1 MPKQKHP
8 KQKHAGGYTEITVNT
23 QNPFTEPQGKIKSME
38 RIYLDYNATTP
49 LRPEVR
55 DAMLP
60 YLIEAFGNGSS
71 IHAYGR
77 EARTA
82 IDTAREQ
89 VADLIGAKSPS
100 EIVFTGSGTEA
111 DNHAL
116 KGLTELQKSR
126 GKGNH
131 IITSSVEH
139 HAVLHTCQYL
149 EQRDFEVT
157 YLPVDRYGRIRIEQL
172 REAVRDTTVLISI
185 MHVNNENG
193 TVQPLEEICEI
204 AQEYEIPLHT
214 DAVQSVGK
222 LEMNVQELGVNL
234 LAFSGHKIYA
244 PKGIGVLYIRRGTR
258 LANLVHGGSHER
270 NRRAGSENVPAIV
283 GLGIA
288 ADLAKQE
295 QNAYAQH
302 LDALTQRLRNGLD
315 AHIDRLHY
323 NGHPDHCAPGTLNVS
338 FESVEGESLILRL
351 DMEGICVSTGS
362 ACTSGSMEPS
372 HVLAALGL
380 PPRLAQ
386 GTVRFSLGRNTTE
399 AEIDEVIAKLPK
411 VIQQMRTLYRG

>member
-1 MPKQKHP
+1 
-8 KQKHAGGYTEITVNT
+8 
-23 QNPFTEPQGKIKSME
+23 ME

-49 LRPEVR
+49 LRPEVM
-55 DAMLP
+55 DAMTP
-60 YLIEAFGNGSS
+60 YLTEAFGNGSS

-111 DNHAL
+111 DNHAI

-131 IITSSVEH
+131 IITSFVEH

-149 EQRDFEVT
+149 EQRGFEVT

-204 AQEYEIPLHT
+204 AQEHEIPLHT

-234 LAFSGHKIYA
+234 MAFSGHKIYA

-258 LANLVHGGSHER
+258 LANLVHGGAHER

-295 QNAYAQH
+295 QNAYARH
-302 LDALTQRLRNGLD
+302 LDALTQRLREGLD

>member
-1 MPKQKHP
+1 
-8 KQKHAGGYTEITVNT
+8 
-23 QNPFTEPQGKIKSME
+23 ME

-55 DAMLP
+55 DAMMP
-60 YLIEAFGNGSS
+60 YLTEAFGNGSS

-82 IDTAREQ
+82 IDTARER
-89 VADLIGAKSPS
+89 VAELISAKSPS
-100 EIVFTGSGTEA
+100 EVVFTGSGTEA
-111 DNHAL
+111 DNHAI

-149 EQRDFEVT
+149 EQRGFEVT
-157 YLPVDRYGRIRIEQL
+157 YLPVDKYGRIRIEQL
-172 REAVRDTTVLISI
+172 REAVRETTVLISI

-193 TVQPLEEICEI
+193 TVQPLKEICEV
-204 AQEYEIPLHT
+204 AQEHEIPLHT

-222 LEMNVQELGVNL
+222 LEMNVQALGVNL

-244 PKGIGVLYIRRGTR
+244 PKGIGGLYIRRGTR

-283 GLGIA
+283 GLGVA

-302 LDALTQRLRNGLD
+302 LDALTQRLREGLD

-338 FESVEGESLILRL
+338 FEAVEGESLILRL

-399 AEIDEVIAKLPK
+399 AEIDAVIAKLPK

>member
-1 MPKQKHP
+1 MQ
-8 KQKHAGGYTEITVNT
+8 
-23 QNPFTEPQGKIKSME
+23 

-55 DAMLP
+55 DAIMP
-60 YLIEAFGNGSS
+60 YLTEAFGNGSS

-111 DNHAL
+111 DNHAI

-149 EQRDFEVT
+149 EQRGFEVT

-172 REAVRDTTVLISI
+172 REVIRDTTVLISI

-204 AQEYEIPLHT
+204 AQEHEIPLHT

-295 QNAYAQH
+295 QNTYAQH
-302 LDALTQRLRNGLD
+302 LNALTQRLREGLD

-399 AEIDEVIAKLPK
+399 AEIDAVISKLPK

>member
-1 MPKQKHP
+1 MQ
-8 KQKHAGGYTEITVNT
+8 
-23 QNPFTEPQGKIKSME
+23 

-49 LRPEVR
+49 QRPEVR
-55 DAMLP
+55 DAMMP
-60 YLIEAFGNGSS
+60 YLTEVFGNSSS

-111 DNHAL
+111 DNHAI

-126 GKGNH
+126 GNGNH

-172 REAVRDTTVLISI
+172 REAIRDTTVLISI

-204 AQEYEIPLHT
+204 AQEHEIPFHT

-258 LANLVHGGSHER
+258 LANLVHGGAHER

-283 GLGIA
+283 GLGTA

-302 LDALTQRLRNGLD
+302 LDALTQRLREGLD

-338 FESVEGESLILRL
+338 FEAVEGESLILRL

>member
-1 MPKQKHP
+1 MQ
-8 KQKHAGGYTEITVNT
+8 
-23 QNPFTEPQGKIKSME
+23 

-55 DAMLP
+55 DAMMP
-60 YLIEAFGNGSS
+60 YLTEAFGNGSS

-77 EARTA
+77 EARNA

-89 VADLIGAKSPS
+89 VAELIGAKSPS

-111 DNHAL
+111 DNHAI

-126 GKGNH
+126 REGNH

-149 EQRDFEVT
+149 EQRGFEVT
-157 YLPVDRYGRIRIEQL
+157 YLPVDRYGRIDIEQL
-172 REAVRDTTVLISI
+172 RTAIRDTTILISV

-193 TVQPLEEICEI
+193 TIQPLEEICQV
-204 AQEYEIPLHT
+204 AQEHDILVHT
-214 DAVQSVGK
+214 DAVQSIGK
-222 LEMNVQELGVNL
+222 LDINVQELGVNL
-234 LAFSGHKIYA
+234 LSLSGHKIYA
-244 PKGIGVLYIRRGTR
+244 PKGIGVLYIRRGAR

-283 GLGIA
+283 GLGVA
-288 ADLAKQE
+288 SELAKQE
-295 QNAYAQH
+295 RDAYAEH
-302 LDALTQRLRNGLD
+302 LDKLTRRLREGLD

-323 NGHPDHCAPGTLNVS
+323 NGHPEYCAPGTLNVS
-338 FESVEGESLILRL
+338 FEAVEGESLILRL

-399 AEIDEVIAKLPK
+399 EEIDTVIAKLPK
-411 VIQQMRTLYRG
+411 VIKQMRTLYRG

>member
-1 MPKQKHP
+1 MQ
-8 KQKHAGGYTEITVNT
+8 
-23 QNPFTEPQGKIKSME
+23 

-55 DAMLP
+55 DAIMP
-60 YLIEAFGNGSS
+60 YLTEAFGNGSS

-111 DNHAL
+111 DNHAI

-149 EQRDFEVT
+149 EQRGFEVT

-172 REAVRDTTVLISI
+172 REAIRDTTVLISI
-185 MHVNNENG
+185 MHINNENG

-258 LANLVHGGSHER
+258 LANLVHGGAHER

-302 LDALTQRLRNGLD
+302 LKALTQRLREGLD

-411 VIQQMRTLYRG
+411 VIQQMRALYRG

>member
-1 MPKQKHP
+1 MQ
-8 KQKHAGGYTEITVNT
+8 
-23 QNPFTEPQGKIKSME
+23 

-55 DAMLP
+55 DAMMP
-60 YLIEAFGNGSS
+60 YLTEAFGNGSS

-77 EARTA
+77 EARNA

-89 VADLIGAKSPS
+89 VAELIGAKSPS

-111 DNHAL
+111 DNHAI

-126 GKGNH
+126 GEGNH

-149 EQRDFEVT
+149 EQRGFEVT
-157 YLPVDRYGRIRIEQL
+157 YLPVDRYGRIDIEQL
-172 REAVRDTTVLISI
+172 RTAIRDTTILISV

-193 TVQPLEEICEI
+193 TIQPLEEICQV
-204 AQEYEIPLHT
+204 AQEHDILVHT
-214 DAVQSVGK
+214 DAVQSIGK
-222 LEMNVQELGVNL
+222 LDINVQKLGVNL
-234 LAFSGHKIYA
+234 LSLSGHKIYA
-244 PKGIGVLYIRRGTR
+244 PKGIGVLYIRRGAR

-283 GLGIA
+283 GLGVA
-288 ADLAKQE
+288 AELAKQE
-295 QNAYAQH
+295 RDTYSQH
-302 LDALTQRLRNGLD
+302 LNQLTQRLREGFD

-323 NGHPDHCAPGTLNVS
+323 NGHPEYCAPGTLNVS
-338 FESVEGESLILRL
+338 FEAVEGESLILRL

-380 PPRLAQ
+380 PHRLAQ

-399 AEIDEVIAKLPK
+399 EEIDTVIAKLPK
-411 VIQQMRTLYRG
+411 VIKQMRTLYRG

>member
-1 MPKQKHP
+1 
-8 KQKHAGGYTEITVNT
+8 
-23 QNPFTEPQGKIKSME
+23 ME

-49 LRPEVR
+49 LRPEVM
-55 DAMLP
+55 DAMTP
-60 YLIEAFGNGSS
+60 YLTEAFGNGSS

-111 DNHAL
+111 DNHAI

-149 EQRDFEVT
+149 EQRGFEVT

-172 REAVRDTTVLISI
+172 REAVSDTTVLISI

-204 AQEYEIPLHT
+204 AQEHEIPLHT

-234 LAFSGHKIYA
+234 MAFSGHKIYA

-258 LANLVHGGSHER
+258 LANLVHGGAHER

-302 LDALTQRLRNGLD
+302 LDALTQKLRDGLD

>member
-1 MPKQKHP
+1 MQ
-8 KQKHAGGYTEITVNT
+8 
-23 QNPFTEPQGKIKSME
+23 

-49 LRPEVR
+49 LCPEAR
-55 DAMLP
+55 DAMMP
-60 YLIEAFGNGSS
+60 YLTEAFGNGSS

-77 EARTA
+77 EARNA

-89 VADLIGAKSPS
+89 VAELIGAKSPS

-111 DNHAL
+111 DNHAI

-126 GKGNH
+126 EEGNH

-149 EQRDFEVT
+149 EQRGFEVT
-157 YLPVDRYGRIRIEQL
+157 YLPVDRYGQIDIEQL
-172 REAVRDTTVLISI
+172 RTAIRDTTILISI

-193 TVQPLEEICEI
+193 TIQPLEEICQV
-204 AQEYEIPLHT
+204 AQEHDILVHT
-214 DAVQSVGK
+214 DAVQSIGK
-222 LEMNVQELGVNL
+222 LDINVQELGVNL
-234 LAFSGHKIYA
+234 LSLSGHKIYA
-244 PKGIGVLYIRRGTR
+244 PKGIGVLYIRRGAR

-283 GLGIA
+283 GLGVA
-288 ADLAKQE
+288 SELAKQE
-295 QNAYAQH
+295 RDAYAEH
-302 LDALTQRLRNGLD
+302 LDKLTRRLREGFD

-323 NGHPDHCAPGTLNVS
+323 NGHPEYCAPGTLNVS
-338 FESVEGESLILRL
+338 FEAVEGESLILRL

-380 PPRLAQ
+380 PHRLAQ

-399 AEIDEVIAKLPK
+399 EEIDTVIAKLPK
-411 VIQQMRTLYRG
+411 VIKQMRTLYRG

>member
-1 MPKQKHP
+1 
-8 KQKHAGGYTEITVNT
+8 
-23 QNPFTEPQGKIKSME
+23 ME

-55 DAMLP
+55 DAMMP
-60 YLIEAFGNGSS
+60 YLMEAFGNGSS

-89 VADLIGAKSPS
+89 VADLISAKSPS
-100 EIVFTGSGTEA
+100 EVIFTGSGTEA
-111 DNHAL
+111 DNHAV

-139 HAVLHTCQYL
+139 HAVLYTCQYL
-149 EQRDFEVT
+149 EQRGFEVT

-193 TVQPLEEICEI
+193 TIQPLEEICEI
-204 AQEYEIPLHT
+204 AQEHEVPLHT

-222 LEMNVQELGVNL
+222 LEMNAQELGVNL

-258 LANLVHGGSHER
+258 LANLVHGGAHER

-283 GLGIA
+283 GLGTA

-302 LDALTQRLRNGLD
+302 LDTLTQRLREGLD

-323 NGHPDHCAPGTLNVS
+323 NGHPDHCAPGTLNAS
-338 FESVEGESLILRL
+338 FEAVEGESLILRL

-399 AEIDEVIAKLPK
+399 AEIDAVIAKLPK
-411 VIQQMRTLYRG
+411 VIQQMRTLYRR

>member
-1 MPKQKHP
+1 
-8 KQKHAGGYTEITVNT
+8 
-23 QNPFTEPQGKIKSME
+23 ME

-55 DAMLP
+55 DTMMP
-60 YLIEAFGNGSS
+60 YLTEAFGNGSS

-77 EARTA
+77 EARNA

-89 VADLIGAKSPS
+89 VAALIGAKSPS

-111 DNHAL
+111 DNHAI
-116 KGLTELQKSR
+116 KGLTELEKSR

-139 HAVLHTCQYL
+139 HAVLHTCHYL
-149 EQRDFEVT
+149 EQRGFEVT
-157 YLPVDRYGRIRIEQL
+157 YLPVDRYGRICLQQL
-172 REAVRDTTVLISI
+172 RDAIRETTVLISI

-193 TVQPLEEICEI
+193 TIQPLEEICEI
-204 AQEYEIPLHT
+204 AQAHGISLHT

-222 LEMNVQELGVNL
+222 LDIDVQALGVNL
-234 LAFSGHKIYA
+234 LTLSGHKIYG

-283 GLGIA
+283 GLGTA
-288 ADLAKQE
+288 AELAKQE
-295 QNAYAQH
+295 QNAHAAH
-302 LDALTQRLRNGLD
+302 LHNVTQRLRDGLD
-315 AHIDRLHY
+315 KHLRGLHY
-323 NGHPDHCAPGTLNVS
+323 NGHPEHCAPGTLNVS
-338 FESVEGESLILRL
+338 FENVEGESLILRL

-386 GTVRFSLGRNTTE
+386 GTVRFSLGSRTTA
-399 AEIDEVIAKLPK
+399 AEIDAVLAKLPK
-411 VIQQMRTLYRG
+411 VIQQMRALYRG

>member
-1 MPKQKHP
+1 MQ
-8 KQKHAGGYTEITVNT
+8 
-23 QNPFTEPQGKIKSME
+23 

-55 DAMLP
+55 DAMMPFLT
-60 YLIEAFGNGSS
+60 EAFGNGSS

-77 EARTA
+77 EARNA

-89 VADLIGAKSPS
+89 VAELIGAKSPS

-111 DNHAL
+111 DNHAI

-126 GKGNH
+126 GESNH

-149 EQRDFEVT
+149 EQRGFEVT
-157 YLPVDRYGRIRIEQL
+157 YLPVDRYGRIQIEQL
-172 REAVRDTTVLISI
+172 RSAIRDTTILISI

-193 TVQPLEEICEI
+193 TIQPLEEICQVG
-204 AQEYEIPLHT
+204 QEHEIPVHT
-214 DAVQSVGK
+214 DAVQSIGK
-222 LEMNVQELGVNL
+222 LDIDVQGHGVNL
-234 LAFSGHKIYA
+234 LSLSGHKIYA
-244 PKGIGVLYIRRGTR
+244 PKGIGVLYIRRGAR

-283 GLGIA
+283 GLGVSA
-288 ADLAKQE
+288 ELAKQE
-295 QNAYAQH
+295 RNAYVEH
-302 LDALTQRLRNGLD
+302 LNKLTHRLRDGLD

-323 NGHPDHCAPGTLNVS
+323 NGHPKYCAPGTLNVS
-338 FESVEGESLILRL
+338 FEAVEGESLILRL

-399 AEIDEVIAKLPK
+399 EEIDTVIAKLPK
-411 VIQQMRTLYRG
+411 VIRQMRTLYRG

>member
-1 MPKQKHP
+1 MTFPK
-8 KQKHAGGYTEITVNT
+8 T
-23 QNPFTEPQGKIKSME
+23 GKNMR

-49 LRPEVR
+49 LHPEVR

-60 YLIEAFGNGSS
+60 YLTEAFGNGSS

-111 DNHAL
+111 DNHAI
-116 KGLTELQKSR
+116 KGVTELQKSR
-126 GKGNH
+126 NSGNH
-131 IITSSVEH
+131 IITSAVEH

-149 EQRDFEVT
+149 EQRGFEVT
-157 YLPVDRYGRIRIEQL
+157 YLPVDRYGRINIEHL
-172 REAVRDTTVLISI
+172 REAIRETTVLISI

-193 TVQPLEEICEI
+193 TLQPIEDISEI
-204 AQEYEIPLHT
+204 AQEHEIPFHT

-222 LEMNVQELGVNL
+222 LEVNVQALGANL
-234 LAFSGHKIYA
+234 LAFSGHKIYG
-244 PKGIGVLYIRRGTR
+244 PKGIGILYIRRGTR
-258 LANLVHGGSHER
+258 LANLVHGGAHER

-283 GLGIA
+283 GLGVA
-288 ADLAKQE
+288 AEQAKQE
-295 QNAYAQH
+295 RPHYTKH
-302 LDALTQRLRNGLD
+302 LTALTDRLREGLD
-315 AHIDRLHY
+315 THIDRLHY

-372 HVLAALGL
+372 HVLSALGL

-386 GTVRFSLGRNTTE
+386 GTVRFSLGRDTTE
-399 AEIDEVIAKLPK
+399 AEIDTVIAKLPK
-411 VIQQMRTLYRG
+411 VIQQMRALYRG

>member
-1 MPKQKHP
+1 M
-8 KQKHAGGYTEITVNT
+8 N
-23 QNPFTEPQGKIKSME
+23 

-49 LRPEVR
+49 LRSEVR
-55 DAMLP
+55 DAMMP
-60 YLIEAFGNGSS
+60 YLTEAFGNGSS

-77 EARTA
+77 EARNA

-89 VADLIGAKSPS
+89 VAELIGAKSPS

-111 DNHAL
+111 DNHAI
-116 KGLTELQKSR
+116 KGLTELEKSR

-139 HAVLHTCQYL
+139 HAVLHTCHHL
-149 EQRDFEVT
+149 EQRGYEVT
-157 YLPVDRYGRIRIEQL
+157 YLPVDRHGRICLAQL
-172 REAVRDTTVLISI
+172 RAAVRETTVLISI

-193 TVQPLEEICEI
+193 TIQPLEEICAI
-204 AQEYEIPLHT
+204 AQEHGIPLHT

-222 LEMNVQELGVNL
+222 LAIDVQALGVNL
-234 LAFSGHKIYA
+234 LTLSGHKIYA

-283 GLGIA
+283 GLGTA
-288 ADLAKQE
+288 AELAKQE
-295 QNAYAQH
+295 QPAYAAHLTNVTQQLRAGLEQH
-302 LDALTQRLRNGLD
+302 LSG
-315 AHIDRLHY
+315 LHY
-323 NGHPDHCAPGTLNVS
+323 NGHPQHCAPGTLNVS
-338 FESVEGESLILRL
+338 FENVEGESLILRL

-386 GTVRFSLGRNTTE
+386 GTVRFSLGRDTNE
-399 AEIDEVIAKLPK
+399 AEIDAVLAKLPK

>member
-1 MPKQKHP
+1 MQ
-8 KQKHAGGYTEITVNT
+8 
-23 QNPFTEPQGKIKSME
+23 

-55 DAMLP
+55 DAMMP
-60 YLIEAFGNGSS
+60 YLTESFGNGSS

-77 EARTA
+77 EARNA
-82 IDTAREQ
+82 IDSAREQ
-89 VADLIGAKSPS
+89 VAQLIGAKSPS

-111 DNHAL
+111 DNHAI

-126 GKGNH
+126 DKGNH

-139 HAVLHTCQYL
+139 HAVLHTCHYL
-149 EQRDFEVT
+149 EQRGYEVT
-157 YLPVDRYGRIRIEQL
+157 YLPVDRYGRIRTEQL
-172 REAVRDTTVLISI
+172 RSAIRDTTILITI

-193 TVQPLEEICEI
+193 TIQPLEEICEI
-204 AQEYEIPLHT
+204 SQEQEIPVHT
-214 DAVQSVGK
+214 DAIQSVGK
-222 LEMNVQELGVNL
+222 LNVNVQELGVNL
-234 LAFSGHKIYA
+234 LSLSGHKIYA
-244 PKGIGVLYIRRGTR
+244 PKGIGVLYIRRGSR

-270 NRRAGSENVPAIV
+270 NRRGGSENVPAIV
-283 GLGIA
+283 GLGLA
-288 ADLAKQE
+288 AELAKQDRE
-295 QNAYAQH
+295 TYSQY
-302 LDALTQRLRNGLD
+302 LTKLTNRLRDGLN
-315 AHIDRLHY
+315 ANIERLHY
-323 NGHPDHCAPGTLNVS
+323 NGHPDYCVPGTLNVS

-386 GTVRFSLGRNTTE
+386 GTIRFSLGRNTTE
-399 AEIDEVIAKLPK
+399 AEIGTVIEKLSK
-411 VIQQMRTLYRG
+411 IIKQMRALYRHAHRV

>member
-1 MPKQKHP
+1 
-8 KQKHAGGYTEITVNT
+8 
-23 QNPFTEPQGKIKSME
+23 ME

-55 DAMLP
+55 DAMMP
-60 YLIEAFGNGSS
+60 YLTEAFGNGSS

-77 EARTA
+77 EARNA
-82 IDTAREQ
+82 IDTAREH
-89 VADLIGAKSPS
+89 VAGLIGAKSPS

-111 DNHAL
+111 DNHAI
-116 KGLTELQKSR
+116 KGLAELQKSR
-126 GKGNH
+126 GEGNH

-149 EQRDFEVT
+149 EQRGFKVT
-157 YLPVDRYGRIRIEQL
+157 YLPVDRYGRVDVEQL
-172 REAVRDTTVLISI
+172 KSAIRDSTVLISI

-193 TVQPLEEICEI
+193 TIQPLEKICEI
-204 AQEYEIPLHT
+204 GIEHEIPVHT

-222 LEMNVQELGVNL
+222 LDLNVQDIGVNL
-234 LAFSGHKIYA
+234 LSLSAHKIYA

-283 GLGIA
+283 GLGVA
-288 ADLAKQE
+288 AELANKDRE
-295 QNAYAQH
+295 EYALH
-302 LDALTQRLRNGLD
+302 LDKMTQRLRKGLD
-315 AHIDRLHY
+315 TNIDKIHY

-399 AEIDEVIAKLPK
+399 EEIDTVIEKLPN
-411 VIQQMRTLYRG
+411 VIKQMRSLYRS

>member
-1 MPKQKHP
+1 MQ
-8 KQKHAGGYTEITVNT
+8 
-23 QNPFTEPQGKIKSME
+23 

-49 LRPEVR
+49 LRHEVR
-55 DAMLP
+55 DAMMP
-60 YLIEAFGNGSS
+60 YLTDVFGNSSS

-77 EARTA
+77 EARNA

-89 VADLIGAKSPS
+89 VAALIGAKSPS

-111 DNHAL
+111 DNHAI
-116 KGLTELQKSR
+116 KGLSELQKSR
-126 GKGNH
+126 GEGNH

-149 EQRDFEVT
+149 EQRGFEVT
-157 YLPVDRYGRIRIEQL
+157 YLPVDRFGRIDKDQL
-172 REAVRDTTVLISI
+172 SSAIRDSTILISI

-193 TVQPLEEICEI
+193 TIQPLEEICQIGKEH
-204 AQEYEIPLHT
+204 EIPVHT
-214 DAVQSVGK
+214 DAVQSIGK
-222 LEMNVQELGVNL
+222 LDINVQDLNVDL
-234 LAFSGHKIYA
+234 LSLSGHKIYA

-258 LANLVHGGSHER
+258 LANLVHGGAHER

-283 GLGIA
+283 GLGVA
-288 ADLAKQE
+288 ADHARRE
-295 QNAYAQH
+295 QQDYAQH
-302 LDALTQRLRNGLD
+302 LSSLTQRLRTGLD
-315 AHIDRLHY
+315 EHIERLHY
-323 NGHPDHCAPGTLNVS
+323 NGHTEYCAPGTLNVS

-399 AEIDEVIAKLPK
+399 DEIDTVIAKLPP
-411 VIQQMRTLYRG
+411 VINQMRTLYRG

>member
-1 MPKQKHP
+1 
-8 KQKHAGGYTEITVNT
+8 
-23 QNPFTEPQGKIKSME
+23 ME

-49 LRPEVR
+49 LHPEVR
-55 DAMLP
+55 DAMMP
-60 YLIEAFGNGSS
+60 YLTEAFGNGSS

-77 EARTA
+77 EARNA
-82 IDTAREQ
+82 IDTAREH
-89 VADLIGAKSPS
+89 VAELIGAKSPS

-111 DNHAL
+111 DNHAI
-116 KGLTELQKSR
+116 KGFAELQKSR
-126 GKGNH
+126 GEGNH

-149 EQRDFEVT
+149 EQRGFEVT
-157 YLPVDRYGRIRIEQL
+157 YLPVDRYGRVDVEQL
-172 REAVRDTTVLISI
+172 KSAIRDTTVLISI

-193 TVQPLEEICEI
+193 TIQPLEKICEI
-204 AQEYEIPLHT
+204 GIEHEIPVHT

-222 LEMNVQELGVNL
+222 LDLNVQDIGVNL
-234 LAFSGHKIYA
+234 LSLSAHKIYA

-283 GLGIA
+283 GLGVA
-288 ADLAKQE
+288 AELANKDRE
-295 QNAYAQH
+295 EYALH
-302 LDALTQRLRNGLD
+302 LDKMTQRLRKGLD
-315 AHIDRLHY
+315 TNIDKIHY
-323 NGHPDHCAPGTLNVS
+323 NGHPEHCAPGTLNVS

-399 AEIDEVIAKLPK
+399 EEIDTVIEKLPN
-411 VIQQMRTLYRG
+411 VIKQMRSLYRV

>member
-1 MPKQKHP
+1 MQ
-8 KQKHAGGYTEITVNT
+8 
-23 QNPFTEPQGKIKSME
+23 

-55 DAMLP
+55 DAMMP
-60 YLIEAFGNGSS
+60 YLTEAFGNSSS

-89 VADLIGAKSPS
+89 IADLIGAKSPS

-111 DNHAL
+111 DNHAI
-116 KGLTELQKSR
+116 KGLTELEKSR
-126 GKGNH
+126 GKGNHH

-149 EQRDFEVT
+149 EQRGFEIT

-172 REAVRDTTVLISI
+172 REAIRDTTVLISI

-193 TVQPLEEICEI
+193 TIQPLEDICEI
-204 AQEYEIPLHT
+204 AQEHEIPLHT

-258 LANLVHGGSHER
+258 LANLVHGGAHER

-302 LDALTQRLRNGLD
+302 LAALTQRLREGLD
-315 AHIDRLHY
+315 VHIDRLHY
-323 NGHPDHCAPGTLNVS
+323 NGHPDHCAPGTLNAS
-338 FESVEGESLILRL
+338 FEAVEGESLILRL

>member
-1 MPKQKHP
+1 MQ
-8 KQKHAGGYTEITVNT
+8 
-23 QNPFTEPQGKIKSME
+23 

-55 DAMLP
+55 DAMMP
-60 YLIEAFGNGSS
+60 YLTEAFGNSSS

-89 VADLIGAKSPS
+89 IADLIGAKSPS

-111 DNHAL
+111 DNHAI
-116 KGLTELQKSR
+116 KGLTELEKSR
-126 GKGNH
+126 DKGNHH

-149 EQRDFEVT
+149 EQRGFEIT
-157 YLPVDRYGRIRIEQL
+157 YLPVDRYGRIRVEQL
-172 REAVRDTTVLISI
+172 REAIRDTTVLISI

-204 AQEYEIPLHT
+204 AQEHEIPLHT

-222 LEMNVQELGVNL
+222 LEMNVQALGVNL

-258 LANLVHGGSHER
+258 LANLVHGGAHER

-302 LDALTQRLRNGLD
+302 LAALTQRLREGLD

-323 NGHPDHCAPGTLNVS
+323 NGHPDHCAPGTLNAS
-338 FESVEGESLILRL
+338 FEAVEGESLILRL

>member
-1 MPKQKHP
+1 
-8 KQKHAGGYTEITVNT
+8 
-23 QNPFTEPQGKIKSME
+23 ME

-49 LRPEVR
+49 LRSEVR
-55 DAMLP
+55 EAMMP
-60 YLIEAFGNGSS
+60 YLTDAFGNGSS

-77 EARTA
+77 EARNA

-89 VADLIGAKSPS
+89 VAELIGAKSPS

-111 DNHAL
+111 DNHAI
-116 KGLTELQKSR
+116 KGLAELQKSR
-126 GKGNH
+126 GEGNH

-149 EQRDFEVT
+149 EQRGFQIT
-157 YLPVDRYGRIRIEQL
+157 YLPVDRYGRVDVEQL
-172 REAVRDTTVLISI
+172 KSAIRDNTVLISI

-193 TVQPLEEICEI
+193 TIQPLEEICQIGME
-204 AQEYEIPLHT
+204 QEIPVHT
-214 DAVQSVGK
+214 DAVQSIGK
-222 LEMNVQELGVNL
+222 LHLNVQDIGVNL
-234 LAFSGHKIYA
+234 LSLSAHKIYA
-244 PKGIGVLYIRRGTR
+244 PKGIGVLYIRRGIR

-283 GLGIA
+283 GLGVA
-288 ADLAKQE
+288 AELANKDTE
-295 QNAYAQH
+295 RYALH
-302 LDALTQRLRNGLD
+302 LNKVTQRLRDGLD
-315 AHIDRLHY
+315 ANIDRLHY

-399 AEIDEVIAKLPK
+399 QEIDTVISKLPN
-411 VIQQMRTLYRG
+411 VIKQMRSLYRS

>member
-1 MPKQKHP
+1 MQ
-8 KQKHAGGYTEITVNT
+8 
-23 QNPFTEPQGKIKSME
+23 

-55 DAMLP
+55 DAMMP
-60 YLIEAFGNGSS
+60 YLTEAFGNGSS

-77 EARTA
+77 EARNA

-89 VADLIGAKSPS
+89 VAELIGAKSPS

-111 DNHAL
+111 DNHAI

-126 GKGNH
+126 GEGNH

-149 EQRDFEVT
+149 EQRGYEVT
-157 YLPVDRYGRIRIEQL
+157 YLPVDRYGRIRTEQL
-172 REAVRDTTVLISI
+172 RSAIRETTSLITI

-193 TVQPLEEICEI
+193 TIQPLEEICEI
-204 AQEYEIPLHT
+204 AQEHEIPVHT
-214 DAVQSVGK
+214 DAIQSVGK
-222 LEMNVQELGVNL
+222 LDVNAQELGVNL
-234 LAFSGHKIYA
+234 LSLSGHKIYA
-244 PKGIGVLYIRRGTR
+244 PKGIGVLYIRRGSR

-288 ADLAKQE
+288 AELAKQDRE
-295 QNAYAQH
+295 TYLQH
-302 LDALTQRLRNGLD
+302 LTKLTNRLREGLN
-315 AHIDRLHY
+315 ANIERLHY
-323 NGHPDHCAPGTLNVS
+323 NGHPDYCAPGTLNVS

-399 AEIDEVIAKLPK
+399 AEIDTVIEKLPK
-411 VIQQMRTLYRG
+411 VIKQMRALYRG

>member
-1 MPKQKHP
+1 MQ
-8 KQKHAGGYTEITVNT
+8 
-23 QNPFTEPQGKIKSME
+23 

-55 DAMLP
+55 EAMMP
-60 YLIEAFGNGSS
+60 YLTEAYGNGSS

-77 EARTA
+77 EARNA

-89 VADLIGAKSPS
+89 VAELIGAKSPS

-111 DNHAL
+111 DNHAI

-126 GKGNH
+126 GEGNH

-149 EQRDFEVT
+149 EQRGFEVT
-157 YLPVDRYGRIRIEQL
+157 YLPVDRYGRIQIDQL
-172 REAVRDTTVLISI
+172 RSAIRDTTILITI

-193 TVQPLEEICEI
+193 TIQPIEEICQV
-204 AQEYEIPLHT
+204 AQEHEIPVHT
-214 DAVQSVGK
+214 DAVQSIGK
-222 LEMNVQELGVNL
+222 LDVNVQELGVNL
-234 LAFSGHKIYA
+234 LALSGHKIYA

-283 GLGIA
+283 GLGVA
-288 ADLAKQE
+288 SELSRKERDD
-295 QNAYAQH
+295 YTQH
-302 LDALTQRLRNGLD
+302 LYKLTKRLRDGLD
-315 AHIDRLHY
+315 ANIDRLHY
-323 NGHPDHCAPGTLNVS
+323 NGHPEYCAPGTLNVS

-386 GTVRFSLGRNTTE
+386 GTVRFSLGRNNTE
-399 AEIDEVIAKLPK
+399 EEIDTVITKLPN
-411 VIQQMRTLYRG
+411 VIKQMRSLYRN